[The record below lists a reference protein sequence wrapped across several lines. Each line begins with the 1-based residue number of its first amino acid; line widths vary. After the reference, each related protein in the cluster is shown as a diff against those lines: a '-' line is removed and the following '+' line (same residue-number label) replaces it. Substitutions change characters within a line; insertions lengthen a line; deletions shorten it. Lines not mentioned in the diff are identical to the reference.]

1 MPESYGLTEA
11 VRTQMNAA
19 TDKAKRNPS
28 AENLGRLGMVYH
40 SSANYE
46 QAAECYKL
54 AISQEKSAWKWSYY
68 LAYLN
73 MEMGVSEG
81 VIENFKRVVEL
92 NPEVHHAWFYL
103 GEEHQNLRQNKDAEA
118 SFARITHLQ
127 SEPAGLKSLVRQ
139 DHFPLGTYASYQLA
153 RIYLESDRLELSETT
168 LQQLIRT
175 NRTFG
180 PAYRLLSHVYNKK
193 GEFSLSEQYVARA
206 NDLLVYSPPVDTLI
220 DKLAELSRSELFLL
234 KKIDEAKRGIYSD
247 WALQLVD
254 NALEHIP
261 DNPYVLSKAIK
272 TYMWTEQENKAAAL
286 SEEHISYYQEDF
298 AELFNVGMLFFG
310 RSIYKQSITY
320 FNKALS
326 LRPENIEVQKN
337 LAICYWSEGEK
348 QEARDLLSGLLASDK
363 NNPEIL
369 ADIANISFFNFGET
383 EIAKAHLVKL
393 KGMDPDHPKVHKLAA
408 GIAEKEG
415 RKAEAISL
423 YESSFIGN
431 PEDKTTIRYLG
442 NLLSDSELWDKSIQH
457 YRQALIHHPNDPY
470 FLERL
475 GTLLI
480 GCPDTR
486 LRNMNEGIVY
496 SERAFLHMSSR
507 PNTLVYSGRSLA
519 FAYANLGYKQNA
531 LHTIRETMALA
542 RQANFSP
549 TYLAELED
557 MLFSI
562 QALDN

>member
-1 MPESYGLTEA
+1 
-11 VRTQMNAA
+11 
-19 TDKAKRNPS
+19 
-28 AENLGRLGMVYH
+28 
-40 SSANYE
+40 
-46 QAAECYKL
+46 
-54 AISQEKSAWKWSYY
+54 
-68 LAYLN
+68 
-73 MEMGVSEG
+73 
-81 VIENFKRVVEL
+81 
-92 NPEVHHAWFYL
+92 
-103 GEEHQNLRQNKDAEA
+103 
-118 SFARITHLQ
+118 
-127 SEPAGLKSLVRQ
+127 
-139 DHFPLGTYASYQLA
+139 
-153 RIYLESDRLELSETT
+153 
-168 LQQLIRT
+168 
-175 NRTFG
+175 
-180 PAYRLLSHVYNKK
+180 
-193 GEFSLSEQYVARA
+193 
-206 NDLLVYSPPVDTLI
+206 
-220 DKLAELSRSELFLL
+220 
-234 KKIDEAKRGIYSD
+234 
-247 WALQLVD
+247 
-254 NALEHIP
+254 
-261 DNPYVLSKAIK
+261 
-272 TYMWTEQENKAAAL
+272 
-286 SEEHISYYQEDF
+286 
-298 AELFNVGMLFFG
+298 
-310 RSIYKQSITY
+310 
-320 FNKALS
+320 
-326 LRPENIEVQKN
+326 
-337 LAICYWSEGEK
+337 
-348 QEARDLLSGLLASDK
+348 
-363 NNPEIL
+363 
-369 ADIANISFFNFGET
+369 
-383 EIAKAHLVKL
+383 
-393 KGMDPDHPKVHKLAA
+393 MDPDHPKVHKLAA

-486 LRNMNEGIVY
+486 LRNMSEGIVY